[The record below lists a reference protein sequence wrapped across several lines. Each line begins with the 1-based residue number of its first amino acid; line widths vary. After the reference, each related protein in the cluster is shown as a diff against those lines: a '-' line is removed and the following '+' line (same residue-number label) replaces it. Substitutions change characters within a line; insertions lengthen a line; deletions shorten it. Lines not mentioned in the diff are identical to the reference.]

1 MPLLSKESANE
12 IIGKQSC
19 YDKKYN
25 DGAFKLG
32 KYTFSNPLAIIGIS
46 FIIFNVKGTCFSSI
60 FKGNWSLNVF
70 M

>member
-19 YDKKYN
+19 YDKRYN

-32 KYTFSNPLAIIGIS
+32 KYTFSKAIG
-46 FIIFNVKGTCFSSI
+46 
-60 FKGNWSLNVF
+60 L
-70 M
+70 